1 MWICNVVASAYH
13 AIEPAGAWDAVVT
26 PGLKVA
32 LFAILPG
39 TRRGMVIE
47 QTSAASVQ
55 GSEFG
60 LGLDTN
66 GSEDAPAERR
76 TSGEI
81 GVRTLC

>member
-1 MWICNVVASAYH
+1 MWLRNVVASAYL
-13 AIEPAGAWDAVVT
+13 AIEPAGARDAVVT

-55 GSEFG
+55 KSELG
-60 LGLDTN
+60 LGLDAN

>member
-1 MWICNVVASAYH
+1 
-13 AIEPAGAWDAVVT
+13 
-26 PGLKVA
+26 
-32 LFAILPG
+32 
-39 TRRGMVIE
+39 MVIE